1 MKLNKMSENKV
12 VILADLNEQ
21 KMEMKIVCVKMMMMV
36 QLFGKCGFIK

>member
-1 MKLNKMSENKV
+1 MTGILMKLNKMSENKV

-36 QLFGKCGFIK
+36 